1 MTEHLMREIRGIV
14 GDRGLFLI
22 YENAGPDGEDR
33 GARLLRWERQNRP
46 LWTALKPEEYEAMA
60 AKRPRQRFSRDDLP
74 MAFTGLRSWIWKGA
88 GIVPFADRPLS
99 ACTVLR
105 RKRSI
110 KRMQA
115 F

>member
-60 AKRPRQRFSRDDLP
+60 AQRPRQRFSRDDLP
-74 MAFTGLRSWIWKGA
+74 RWHSLGYEA
-88 GIVPFADRPLS
+88 GFGKVRELFLS
-99 ACTVLR
+99 PTNLFPHVL
-105 RKRSI
+105 
-110 KRMQA
+110 